1 MRIRSGGSRS
11 GKGRGRT
18 SNDEEDKD
26 KSKVQLPQ
34 SFIGKIVSLIIS
46 ICSMFNLRHLCKYKI
61 AMK

>member
-11 GKGRGRT
+11 GKGRGST

-34 SFIGKIVSLIIS
+34 SFIGKIVSLFFVSVIIYIIFLYS
-46 ICSMFNLRHLCKYKI
+46 KYF
-61 AMK
+61 